1 MKSFLL
7 SLFLWAFT
15 LLAHAESS
23 PPTSSALTIQRTFDR
38 LSPPRED
45 ISLWK
50 QELGGFDSEDP
61 GKWNANGWVCE
72 SNSDPAHGQCSTKL
86 VWYASGET
94 VLPLRFTEKRSGMQ
108 QVLNLHGYLQ
118 PYFYHT
124 NCAAFGPYYQVYG
137 PAPMGCQGG
146 GGSSGTALTVW
157 LPAAELARLPVGG
170 LWQADLRLKLTKYST
185 GERLADFTAHL
196 QFDVTDP
203 YHIEIFFPAFRNTNP
218 LVELDLRPQ
227 GAPDAGPTAQDV
239 TPLDMCLYAG
249 YNANS
254 TRYDVLIRD
263 EGRPHNGRA
272 DSDFSIYREAAE
284 SDPDSP
290 RDRIDYQVRLKNPES
305 GELMPVVNN
314 EQITWWEINR
324 NLIRPVRLPSLDYPV
339 LCVPAPLLLSVPE
352 FAVKDKNAGYYR
364 GKMTVLFMPTTP
376 TVN

>member
-1 MKSFLL
+1 MKLFISGF
-7 SLFLWAFT
+7 FLWAVS
-15 LLAHAESS
+15 LWGHAESS

-38 LSPPRED
+38 LSPPTED

-50 QELGGFDSEDP
+50 QVLGGYDTEDP
-61 GKWNANGWVCE
+61 GKWNSNGWVCE
-72 SNSDPAHGQCSTKL
+72 SNSDPAHGQCSPKL

-94 VLPLRFTEKRSGMQ
+94 VLPLRFTEKRSGMR
-108 QVLNLHGYLQ
+108 QVLNLRGYIQ
-118 PYFYHT
+118 PYFVHT
-124 NCAAFGPYYQVYG
+124 GCGTYGSKFQVYG
-137 PAPMGCQGG
+137 AAAVGCQSG
-146 GGSSGTALTVW
+146 GGSSGAALTVW

-170 LWQADLRLKLTKYST
+170 LWQADLRLKLTNYFT
-185 GERLADFTAHL
+185 DGRLADFTAHF
-196 QFDVTDP
+196 QFDVVDP
-203 YHIEIFFPAFRNTNP
+203 DHIEIFFPAFRTASP

-227 GAPDAGPTAQDV
+227 GAPDGSPTAQDI
-239 TPLDMCLYAG
+239 TPLDMCLYDG

-254 TRYDVLIRD
+254 TRYDVLLRD

-314 EQITWWEINR
+314 AQITWWEINK
-324 NLIRPVRLPSLDYPV
+324 NLIRPVRLPSINYPV
-339 LCVPAPLLLSVPE
+339 LCVPAPLLLVVPK
-352 FAVKDKNAGYYR
+352 FAVKDKNAGHYR
-364 GKMTVLFMPTTP
+364 GKMTVVFTPTTP